1 VNAGAQ
7 RLGLLVLAAT
17 LAGCASTTPLER
29 GLGLYDQG
37 YYAAAVAAFDEA
49 VVQSPRSVA
58 AWTNRGVARIRLGDV
73 EGAISDFSRALE
85 LSPDDSELLF
95 NRGNAQVTAGNLPA
109 AIADFTRATE
119 VRPTFTRAFF
129 NRGIAR
135 SRAGDPEGARVD
147 FARAID
153 LEPDPRVRAR
163 LRQAASVHAE
173 SAAPAGTGPASL
185 TASPPSSAEPEPPG
199 ASPPGGPALLDA
211 RALADRGLNRE
222 LSGDHDGALADLRA
236 ALAVEGDPHRR
247 QGLEAL
253 LQLLEA
259 DR

>member
-1 VNAGAQ
+1 MNAHAR
-7 RLGLLVLAAT
+7 RLGLKLLLAL
-17 LAGCASTTPLER
+17 LAGCASTSPLER

-49 VVQSPRSVA
+49 VVRSPRSVA

-85 LSPDDSELLF
+85 LTPDDPELLF
-95 NRGNAQVTAGNLPA
+95 NRGNARVTAGQLPA

-135 SRAGDPEGARVD
+135 SWAGDPQGARAD
-147 FARAID
+147 FARAVE
-153 LEPDPRVRAR
+153 LEPNPRVRAR
-163 LRQAASVHAE
+163 MEQALKAHGEPAT
-173 SAAPAGTGPASL
+173 APAAAGPAI
-185 TASPPSSAEPEPPG
+185 
-199 ASPPGGPALLDA
+199 DA
-211 RALADRGLNRE
+211 RALAHRGLNRE

-236 ALAVEGDPHRR
+236 ALAAEGDPQRR

-259 DR
+259 NP

>member
-1 VNAGAQ
+1 MKTGARGVG
-7 RLGLLVLAAT
+7 RLLFVAT
-17 LAGCASTTPLER
+17 LAGCSSTTPLER

-37 YYAAAVAAFDEA
+37 YYAAAAAAFDEA
-49 VVQSPRSVA
+49 VARSPRSA
-58 AWTNRGVARIRLGDV
+58 PAWTNRGVARIRLGDV
-73 EGAISDFSRALE
+73 DGAIGDFSRALE
-85 LSPDDSELLF
+85 LTPDDPELLF
-95 NRGNAQVTAGNLPA
+95 NRGNARVTAGHLPA

-135 SRAGDPEGARVD
+135 SRAADSDGARAD
-147 FARAID
+147 FARAIE

-163 LRQAASVHAE
+163 LEQAVRAQAGPT
-173 SAAPAGTGPASL
+173 AAPAPAGPA
-185 TASPPSSAEPEPPG
+185 P
-199 ASPPGGPALLDA
+199 LDA

-222 LSGDHDGALADLRA
+222 LGGDHDGALADLRA
-236 ALAVEGDPHRR
+236 ALAVEGDPQRR

>member
-1 VNAGAQ
+1 MNAGAQ
-7 RLGLLVLAAT
+7 RLGLLLAAT
-17 LAGCASTTPLER
+17 LAGCSSTTSLER

-119 VRPTFTRAFF
+119 ARPTFTRAFF

-135 SRAGDPEGARVD
+135 SRAGDPEGARAD

-173 SAAPAGTGPASL
+173 SAARAGTGAAM
-185 TASPPSSAEPEPPG
+185 TVSPPASAEPEPPG
-199 ASPPGGPALLDA
+199 APPPGGPALLDA

-236 ALAVEGDPHRR
+236 ALAVEGDPQRR